1 MKVEAI
7 PASVGD
13 YNLTITMKRLSILI
27 GKKRRRI
34 FLGMKQ
40 GSGIWLM
47 KQLIDMLSLIEKIK

>member
-1 MKVEAI
+1 MKVEAM

-13 YNLTITMKRLSILI
+13 YNLTNYDEKLSSLI
-27 GKKRRRI
+27 GKRRRRI

-47 KQLIDMLSLIEKIK
+47 KPLIAMLRLIEKIK